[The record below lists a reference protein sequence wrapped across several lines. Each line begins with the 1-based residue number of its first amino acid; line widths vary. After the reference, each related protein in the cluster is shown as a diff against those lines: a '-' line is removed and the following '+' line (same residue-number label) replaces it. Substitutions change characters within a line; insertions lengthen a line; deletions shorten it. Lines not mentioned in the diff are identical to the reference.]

1 MTSNVVLRGS
11 LAFVGLGELLQ
22 QLGGNNSTGVLRLV
36 SPFADSPGRVFIKD
50 GNPVNAEF
58 NSLTGIEALNSFF
71 GWNEAEFEFLDEPVV
86 CERLIKKG
94 RMEIILDGLRM
105 LDDGLIK
112 QLGPESGNAEAASPC
127 SDGSGLPVIKGP
139 LIDYVYVVDEEEF
152 ADGAEIVAQDRFG
165 NWFWV
170 ILSGTVKI
178 IRIMPDGNAPIV
190 KLSDGAFI
198 GSIISFLRQGN
209 IRSATV
215 KAEGNVVLGVL
226 DSELIAHE
234 YMNLSDD
241 LQKLFISMDKR
252 MKQVTNLCAGILLKQ
267 DILTDKPENM
277 KLHIAPEVNEEI
289 VFKIIA
295 GQAHVFREAGN
306 KYFPL
311 CKLGTGDFI
320 GNIEFLNTPHE
331 PYSATAFVSKD
342 FEGEEFDLSDVREE
356 YDKLSNTFKNM
367 INTMMMGVS
376 VTTGRILDLV
386 KKKPD

>member
-22 QLGGNNSTGVLRLV
+22 QLGGNNSTGVLKLV
-36 SPFADSPGRVFIKD
+36 SPFADSPGLVFIKD

-58 NSLTGIEALNSFF
+58 NSLVGIEALNTFF
-71 GWNEAEFEFLDEPVV
+71 GWNEAEFEFLNEPVT
-86 CERLIKKG
+86 CDRLIKKG

-112 QLGPESGNAEAASPC
+112 RLGPESGNAPPPATA

-152 ADGAEIVAQDRFG
+152 ADGTEIVAQDRFG

-178 IRIMPDGNAPIV
+178 IRIMPEGTAPIV

-215 KAEGNVVLGVL
+215 EAEGNVVLGVL

-234 YMNLSDD
+234 YTNLSDN
-241 LQKLFISMDKR
+241 LQNLLISMDKR
-252 MKQVTNLCAGILLKQ
+252 MKQVTNLCAGVILKQ
-267 DILTDKPENM
+267 DVLADKPGNM
-277 KLHIAPEVNEEI
+277 KLHIAPEVNEET

-295 GQAHVFREAGN
+295 GEARIFREADN
-306 KYFPL
+306 AFLPL
-311 CKLGTGDFI
+311 CTLGPGDFI

-331 PYSATAFVSKD
+331 PYSAMAFVSED
-342 FEGEEFDLSDVREE
+342 FEGEEFDLSEVRKEF
-356 YDKLSNTFKNM
+356 DKLSNTFKNM
-367 INTMMMGVS
+367 VNNLMAGVS